1 MRTRRDMNSARS
13 GRGRALLSLALIGL
27 LGLLAGC
34 SLGAGPGV
42 PGTPPGTS
50 TGGVPLTADVAI
62 LDEPVGG
69 RNITDLACT
78 FEATQIGTEEG
89 NPVVIQ
95 VDWSASCGTHKT
107 ETFTFRG
114 GSEVFTSTY
123 EDPTGYPITM
133 TFWAT
138 IRWEDSRGRH
148 TLRSASAAPTLL
160 APAAHRDLT
169 L

>member
-1 MRTRRDMNSARS
+1 MSLRRLSDNRFMPSDHLRRVVAVAAV
-13 GRGRALLSLALIGL
+13 GLLS
-27 LGLLAGC
+27 LLAGC
-34 SLGAGPGV
+34 SLGGSPG
-42 PGTPPGTS
+42 GPPGTS
-50 TGGVPLTADVAI
+50 AGAPLAADVKI
-62 LDEPVGG
+62 LDDPRGG
-69 RNITDLACT
+69 GGAVELSCA
-78 FEATQIGTEEG
+78 FEVTQIGTDLGE
-89 NPVVIQ
+89 PITIQ

-148 TLRSASAAPTLL
+148 TLRSASAMSAS
-160 APAAHRDLT
+160 AVSASAASAD
-169 L
+169 

>member
-1 MRTRRDMNSARS
+1 MTN
-13 GRGRALLSLALIGL
+13 GYFRGVAAVAAAGL

-34 SLGAGPGV
+34 SLGGS
-42 PGTPPGTS
+42 PGTPTAAPLAADVTILDDPRGG
-50 TGGVPLTADVAI
+50 GGVVELSCA
-62 LDEPVGG
+62 
-69 RNITDLACT
+69 
-78 FEATQIGTEEG
+78 FEVTQIGTDLGE
-89 NPVVIQ
+89 PITIQ

-138 IRWEDSRGRH
+138 IRWEDGRGPH
-148 TLRSASAAPTLL
+148 MVRSASAAS
-160 APAAHRDLT
+160 ASAVGASAWPAG
-169 L
+169 